1 MLSRHTHSLAVAL
14 VVSTLALIL
23 SGAAQLG
30 SAAGEPHRGLSGLVA
45 ILTVLTTA
53 ASWAQPPAW
62 LRTIAAGC
70 LAAVAALGTLGF
82 VMSGS
87 PWAIVLHA
95 CLSHLFFAGTVAL
108 AVATSTAWRQPAARV
123 PDSGSPSLRTLGLA
137 VPVAVFLQIFLGA
150 IYRHA
155 NLPVWPHLTG
165 SLIVGC
171 LLLYTGMVVLET
183 HAEHPALK
191 LAAQVLLAVTVAQ
204 IALGLGA
211 FLGRVMA
218 ADNLSPE
225 WWMSAAR
232 MLHVATGAA
241 TLGASVAYALEA
253 FHHIE
258 PRTQIT
264 KSPIRKSAVA

>member
-1 MLSRHTHSLAVAL
+1 MLSRHSHSLALAL

-45 ILTVLTTA
+45 VLTIVTTA
-53 ASWAQPPAW
+53 AVWTQQPAW
-62 LRTIAAGC
+62 LRVVAAGC
-70 LAAVAALGTLGF
+70 LAAVVALGVLGF
-82 VMSGS
+82 IMSGS

-95 CLSHLFFAGTVAL
+95 CLSHAFFAGTVAL
-108 AVATSTAWRQPAARV
+108 SVATSALWQRAAARV
-123 PDSGSPSLRTLGLA
+123 ADTGSPSLRTLGLA
-137 VPVAVFLQIFLGA
+137 VPIAVFLQIFLGA

-155 NLPVWPHLTG
+155 NQPVWPHLTG

-171 LLLYTGMVVLET
+171 VLLYTGMVVLET

-191 LAAQVLLAVTVAQ
+191 LAAQVLVGVTVAQ

-218 ADNLSPE
+218 ADHLSPE

-241 TLGASVAYALEA
+241 TLGASVAYALQA

-258 PRTQIT
+258 PRTETT
-264 KSPIRKSAVA
+264 KSPIGKSAVA